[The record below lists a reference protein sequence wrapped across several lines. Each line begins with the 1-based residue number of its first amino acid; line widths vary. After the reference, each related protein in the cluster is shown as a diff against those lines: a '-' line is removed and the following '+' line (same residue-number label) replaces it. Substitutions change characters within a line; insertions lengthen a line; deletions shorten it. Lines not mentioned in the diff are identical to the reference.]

1 MLKWLP
7 STMVL
12 RVQKEEIQSVIHV
25 KLCYK
30 ICDPSCYDLE
40 RYKPNICLMAQK
52 SMRDEQYTYS
62 LLV

>member
-1 MLKWLP
+1 
-7 STMVL
+7 MVL

-30 ICDPSCYDLE
+30 ICDPLYYVLE

-52 SMRDEQYTYS
+52 SMRDWPINIHTRF
-62 LLV
+62 